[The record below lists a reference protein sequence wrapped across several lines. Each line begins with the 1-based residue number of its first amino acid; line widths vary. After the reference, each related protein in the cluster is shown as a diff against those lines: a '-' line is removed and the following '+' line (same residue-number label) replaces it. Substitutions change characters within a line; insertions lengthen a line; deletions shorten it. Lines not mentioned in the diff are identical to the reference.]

1 MLLRASTLFVRTL
14 RDDPADAELPGH
26 AALIRGSYI
35 RRAGA
40 GLYTWLPLGFR
51 VYRKVE
57 QIVRDEMVAIG
68 AQELHFPALLPK
80 EPYAATGRWDEYGP
94 NLFRL
99 ADRRGGE
106 YLLAPTHEE
115 MFTLAVK
122 DLYTSYKDLPVTLFQ
137 IQTKYRDEARPR
149 GGLLRGREFV
159 MKDSYSFALDDDG
172 LAADYQAHRDAYI
185 RIFSRLGLPFVIVS
199 ATSGAMG
206 GSRSEEFLTP
216 SEHGEDTFV
225 QSPGGYAANVEAV
238 TTNAPAPQPYTDTP
252 KPETF
257 TTPDTTTIAALVE
270 LMNQAHPREDR
281 PWTNGEMLKHLAV
294 MVTEPAGTRRAVLI
308 GLPGDRDADFSRLE
322 AQFEPATVAPFTD
335 DDFAAYPSLVKGYIG
350 PPDRTATSS
359 DEVTYLIDPRI
370 GVGSCW
376 VVGANIAGS
385 HTRNMVY
392 GRDFVADGT
401 IEAVEICDGDPA
413 PDGSGPLTKMRGI
426 EIGHIFQLGRKYT
439 EALDFQVLDENGK
452 RVTPTMG
459 SYGIGVSRLVAAVAE
474 ACVNDDGLAWPA
486 ALSPVDVHVVIAGK
500 DDTIVQHAEHLAAE
514 LATNGIDV
522 LLDDRPRVSPG
533 VKFKDAEL
541 LGIPLIVV
549 VGKRLADG
557 IVEIRHRRDNTRHE
571 LAASD
576 VVAYLVATVNAPQEP
591 K

>member
-26 AALIRGSYI
+26 TALIRGSYI

-40 GLYTWLPLGFR
+40 GLHTWLPLGYL

-57 QIVRDEMVAIG
+57 TIVREEMLAIG
-68 AQELHFPALLPK
+68 GQELHFPALLPK
-80 EPYAATGRWDEYGP
+80 EPYEATGRWDEYGP

-99 ADRRGGE
+99 TDRRNSE

-172 LAADYQAHRDAYI
+172 LAADYAAHREAYI
-185 RIFSRLGLPFVIVS
+185 RIFTRIGLPFVIVS

-206 GSRSEEFLTP
+206 GSNSEEFLTP

-238 TTNAPAPQPYTDTP
+238 TTPPVAPVPFDGATP
-252 KPETF
+252 AQLIE
-257 TTPDTTTIAALVE
+257 TPDTTTIAALVE
-270 LMNQAHPREDR
+270 HLNRNHPRNDR
-281 PWTNGEMLKHLAV
+281 PWHDSDTLKHLALK
-294 MVTEPAGTRRAVLI
+294 VTEPDGSSRAVII
-308 GLPGDRDADFSRLE
+308 GVPGDRDVDFQRLD
-322 AQFEPATVAPFTD
+322 AQFEPAIIQAFD
-335 DDFAAYPSLVKGYIG
+335 DADFAAYPSLIKGYIG
-350 PPDRTATSS
+350 PRAIDSTQ
-359 DEVTYLIDPRI
+359 DESITYLLDPRI
-370 GVGSCW
+370 GVGSSW
-376 VVGANIAGS
+376 VVGANQPGKHVLHAV
-385 HTRNMVY
+385 N
-392 GRDFVADGT
+392 GRDFTADGSV
-401 IEAVEICDGDPA
+401 EAVELQDGDPA
-413 PDGSGPLTKMRGI
+413 PDGSGPLTKQRGI

-439 EALDFQVLDENGK
+439 EALQFRVLDENGK
-452 RVTPTMG
+452 QVTPTMG
-459 SYGIGVSRLVAAVAE
+459 SYGIGVSRLVGAVAE
-474 ACVNDDGLAWPA
+474 ATVDESGLCWPA
-486 ALSPVDVHVVIAGK
+486 ALAPLDVHLVIAGK
-500 DDTIVQHAEHLAAE
+500 DDTIVNYGETLAQTLHAR
-514 LATNGIDV
+514 GFDV

-549 VGKRLADG
+549 VGKRLSDG
-557 IVEIRHRRDNTRHE
+557 VIELRDRASGTAE
-571 LAASD
+571 DVAIDAAIDRITAAVS
-576 VVAYLVATVNAPQEP
+576 AP
-591 K
+591 